1 MQDELIQAM
10 IQVALEFSLVG
21 AILDKEL
28 KEFMAT
34 NPSNEQIEQYYISSV
49 MPYDNR
55 SINEILNS

>member
-1 MQDELIQAM
+1 MQDLKQQI
-10 IQVALEFSLVG
+10 
-21 AILDKEL
+21 

>member
-1 MQDELIQAM
+1 MQDLKQQI
-10 IQVALEFSLVG
+10 
-21 AILDKEL
+21 

-34 NPSNEQIEQYYISSV
+34 NPSNDQIEQYYISSV